1 MASNSVTT
9 SKNGYTLTL
18 SVVENSTSVS
28 SNTSNITVTLTL
40 KANGSYIQQNRMWG
54 DITVDGSW
62 VAGYDSSY
70 SLPGHYGSVTLKTY
84 DGNVTHNADGTKTV
98 RVTATLDSTDGTYP
112 NPGEATVSVDLTLST
127 IPRKSN
133 IGQIHLPGGAIEAG
147 ISVSFTAASSAF
159 IHRLTLLAGQ
169 TVVATK
175 QAYVSGLMF
184 TLTAT
189 ELLALYRTKQTTLT
203 VQLTTMQNGSTLGT
217 STAQV
222 ALTERG
228 NLRIRQNGLWR
239 RGLACVGGNPGVVMV
254 RQNGAWRAAK

>member
-40 KANGSYIQQNRMWG
+40 KANGSYIQGNRMWG

-70 SLPGHYGSVTLKTY
+70 SLPGYYGSVTLKTY
-84 DGNVTHNADGTKTV
+84 SGNVTHNADGTKTIT
-98 RVTATLDSTDGTYP
+98 VTATLGSTDGSYP
-112 NPGEATVSVDLTLST
+112 NPGSATVSVELTLST

-133 IGQIHLPGGAIEAG
+133 VGQVHLSGGAIEAG
-147 ISVSFTAASSAF
+147 VSVTFAPASSTF
-159 IHRLTLLAGQ
+159 THRLTLLAGQ
-169 TVVATK
+169 TAVAVRGSYT
-175 QAYVSGLMF
+175 SGTSVTF
-184 TLTAT
+184 TAA
-189 ELLALYRTKQTTLT
+189 ELLTLYRTGQTALT
-203 VQLTTMQNGSTLGT
+203 VQLTTLQNGKELGST
-217 STAQV
+217 TAQV
-222 ALTERG
+222 TLTERG
-228 NLRIRQNGLWR
+228 NLHVRQGGLWR
-239 RGLACVGGNPGVVMV
+239 RGVAYVGNNPAVVMV